1 MEARIKKGNN
11 VMMKNILKLKHDN
24 SWAVQNEAIKQEM
37 EIKDVQRAPN
47 TQPQISSDKKPINFT
62 RRT

>member
-37 EIKDVQRAPN
+37 EIKDVDLE
-47 TQPQISSDKKPINFT
+47 SSKYSTSKLL
-62 RRT
+62 RQKAYKLH